1 MAFEQLT
8 KQEQN
13 IVRQCMEAILNG
25 DEIEAPEFQT
35 RLGIARLQLRQVLA
49 FWPHLDDAD
58 DNSDTCLAINNC
70 MNEVAHGIY
79 ISPEDWAR
87 RFTFPKEDVKA
98 AYKHWAESKGCYSI
112 GIR

>member
-13 IVRQCMEAILNG
+13 TVRQCMEAILNG
-25 DEIEAPEFQT
+25 DEIEDPEFRT
-35 RLGIARLQLRQVLA
+35 RLGIDRLQLRQVLA
-49 FWPHLDDAD
+49 SWPHLDDAD

-70 MNEVAHGIY
+70 MNEVAHGIC
-79 ISPEDWAR
+79 ISLEDWAR
-87 RFTFPKEDVKA
+87 WFILPKEDVKA
-98 AYKHWAESKGCYSI
+98 TYKRWAELQGCYPI